1 MTIRDIEIFMKVV
14 ECGKMSKA
22 AKKLYISHSAVS
34 QTITEMEKEYN
45 VHFFERLS
53 NRIYLT
59 YAGKELY
66 SYAQRF
72 MNIYDGM
79 CHFLQE
85 TNLDH
90 GIRIGATLTVG
101 SCVMREAVA
110 LLKKESK
117 DAVTEVF
124 VANTQLLEEKL
135 LANELDVA
143 LVEGRIR
150 HPHLMVEP
158 VIEDMMVLICSPQ
171 HPFYGRK
178 SVALHELEK
187 QELIL
192 REQGSGTRAQLEEE
206 LIKRHIDYHVRWT
219 SYSITAI
226 KNAVM
231 DNEGISLIS
240 VRLIKEEVQVGLLW
254 QCLIEDISWQRT
266 FDIVY
271 HKDRFIFPT
280 MEKFIQICN
289 QIGNKEW
296 KTFHINKEIGPIVEE
311 TNNGEE

>member
-14 ECGKMSKA
+14 ECGKMSEA

-90 GIRIGATLTVG
+90 GIRVGATLTVG
-101 SCVMREAVA
+101 SCVMREVAA
-110 LLKKESK
+110 LLKKECE
-117 DAVTEVF
+117 DAITEVF

-135 LANELDVA
+135 LTNELDVA
-143 LVEGRIR
+143 LVEGRIS
-150 HPHLMVEP
+150 HSHLVIEP

-171 HPFYGRK
+171 HPFYGRR
-178 SVALHELEK
+178 SVTLHELEK
-187 QELIL
+187 QELVL
-192 REQGSGTRAQLEEE
+192 REPGSGTRAQLEEE
-206 LIKRHIDYHVRWT
+206 LLKRHIDYHVRWT

-240 VRLIKEEVQVGLLW
+240 VRLVKEEVEKGLLW
-254 QCLIEDISWQRT
+254 QCLIEDMSWQRT

-280 MEKFIQICN
+280 MEKFIQICKK
-289 QIGNKEW
+289 IGNREW
-296 KTFHINKEIGPIVEE
+296 KTLHMNKESDQ
-311 TNNGEE
+311 TAHKK